1 MKRIE
6 VIERLKQG
14 DTIIFDS
21 SPRTFG
27 TIFKSNGR
35 SMRYD
40 TVLNL
45 IKEGLVNREYSK
57 TAHGISYITWKEC
70 PLCGGTKE
78 VIERPPRLMGATYP
92 ENDPYKGDEHLEP
105 CPLCEQKQRSEA
117 EHEQGIG

>member
-21 SPRTFG
+21 GQRTFG
-27 TIFKSNGR
+27 TIFKSDRR

-57 TAHGISYITWKEC
+57 TAYAISYITWK
-70 PLCGGTKE
+70 
-78 VIERPPRLMGATYP
+78 
-92 ENDPYKGDEHLEP
+92 
-105 CPLCEQKQRSEA
+105 QRSFGGEWDTGGEVDKQSTGA
-117 EHEQGIG
+117 HQ